1 MSAFAF
7 RRRPRATDPL
17 LTGEEL
23 LRNLMQEHAG
33 LLQQV
38 NHLRAAQPRV
48 DYDPLTGLGTRR
60 YFEARVVE
68 ELSRAE
74 RNPSCAGSLLL
85 MDVDQLAAARAHH
98 GPAVSNRTLRWVA
111 KVLRETLRVSDVA
124 CRGGDRFLAV
134 LCDTDRFGAAE
145 VVGRLLGEIHRAE
158 GRRWAPQAVSVGVAA
173 WPEDGFTLSA
183 LITIAA
189 VRLLEDRQRRRGLL
203 RPRLAL
209 LP

>member
-1 MSAFAF
+1 MAA
-7 RRRPRATDPL
+7 DPF
-17 LTGEEL
+17 LTGEQL

-38 NHLRAAQPRV
+38 NHLRAEHPRV

-74 RNPSCAGSLLL
+74 GNPSCGGSLLL
-85 MDVDQLAAARAHH
+85 LDVDHLAAARARH
-98 GPAVSNRTLRWVA
+98 GPAVSNRTLRWVG

-124 CRGGDRFLAV
+124 CRGGDRFMAV
-134 LCDTDRFGAAE
+134 LCDTDLFGAAE
-145 VVGRLLGEIHRAE
+145 VVGRLRGEVGRAD
-158 GRRWAPQAVSVGVAA
+158 GRRWAPSAVSIGVAA
-173 WPEDGFTLSA
+173 WPGDAFTLLG
-183 LITIAA
+183 LIAIAA
-189 VRLLEDRQRRRGLL
+189 VRLQEDRQRLRGSS
-203 RPRLAL
+203 RPRLTL